1 MGRTFENRRAAMEKS
16 NGAKVKLYS
25 KFSKEIFVCAKAGGT
40 TIEGNAALA
49 HLVDRAKRAQVPGH
63 VIDKAIDKAKG
74 GGGEDF
80 SRSMYEGYG
89 PGGCV
94 VMVECL
100 TDNPNRT
107 ISDVRNCFTKCKTKV
122 GAPGSVAYMFDH
134 LAIFSFKG
142 DDEDAILEILMM
154 ADVDV
159 NDVVNEGGIITVFAP
174 HTEYNNVKTALT
186 EAIEDIKFEVD
197 EVTYE
202 PQTSCELSGDDAK
215 MFEKFTTMLNDC
227 EDVQEIYHNAEVV

>member
-25 KFSKEIFVCAKAGGT
+25 KFSKEIYVCAKSGGW
-40 TIEGNAALA
+40 ELDGNPPLQR
-49 HLVDRAKRAQVPGH
+49 LVERARKDSVPAH
-63 VIDKAIDKAKG
+63 VIEKALDKAKG

-80 SRSMYEGYG
+80 ARAMYEGYG

-107 ISDVRNCFTKCKTKV
+107 ISEVRNCFTKCKSKV
-122 GAPGSVAYMFDH
+122 GAPGSVAYLFDH

-154 ADVDV
+154 ADIDV

-174 HTEYNNVKTALT
+174 HTEYYNVRTALT
-186 EAIEDIKFEVD
+186 ENIEGIEFEVD
-197 EVTYE
+197 EITYE
-202 PQTSCELSGDDAK
+202 PQTSAQLTGDDVK
-215 MFEKFTTMLNDC
+215 LFEKFTSMLDDC
-227 EDVQEIYHNAEVV
+227 EDVQEVYHNAEVQ

>member
-1 MGRTFENRRAAMEKS
+1 MGRTFENRKAAMAKTH
-16 NGAKVKLYS
+16 GAKVKLYS
-25 KFSKEIFVCAKAGGT
+25 KFSKEIYVCAKTGGFVP
-40 TIEGNAALA
+40 EGNPPLQR
-49 HLVDRAKRAQVPGH
+49 LIERAKKESVPVH
-63 VIDKAIDKAKG
+63 VIDKALDKAQG

-80 SRSMYEGYG
+80 ARAMYEGYG
-89 PGGCV
+89 PAGCV

-107 ISDVRNCFTKCKTKV
+107 ISDVRNCFTKCKSKI
-122 GAPGSVAYMFDH
+122 GAPGSVSYLFDH

-174 HTEYNNVKTALT
+174 HTEYYNVKTALT
-186 EAIEDIKFEVD
+186 DAISDIEFEVD
-197 EVTYE
+197 EITYE
-202 PQTSCELSGDDAK
+202 PQTSAEVSGDDVK
-215 MFEKFTTMLNDC
+215 MFEKFINMLNDC
-227 EDVQEIYHNAEVV
+227 EDVQEIYHNAEMV

>member
-1 MGRTFENRRAAMEKS
+1 
-16 NGAKVKLYS
+16 
-25 KFSKEIFVCAKAGGT
+25 
-40 TIEGNAALA
+40 
-49 HLVDRAKRAQVPGH
+49 
-63 VIDKAIDKAKG
+63 
-74 GGGEDF
+74 
-80 SRSMYEGYG
+80 
-89 PGGCV
+89 
-94 VMVECL
+94 VECL